1 MTCQHSTR
9 CATHRQMQ
17 AKCNASL
24 TGPPSTFC
32 PSIALQVVLL
42 PVIAGAALN
51 TTFPKQVA
59 ALGPLSALSAVV
71 LIALICGS
79 VMAQNAADVI
89 AAGPKLLACVF
100 ALHAGEWHVGR
111 AALVCAAL
119 LEAFAGGAGGQALT
133 QGKRLRQWQPQRQRQ
148 RGTGRHVYM
157 CIFLTHIPCARPWP
171 LPGWLPPQAASS
183 LAMP

>member
-1 MTCQHSTR
+1 LLLTVL
-9 CATHRQMQ
+9 AV
-17 AKCNASL
+17 ASSGHMPARL
-24 TGPPSTFC
+24 TASAAIC

-51 TTFPKQVA
+51 TAFPKQVT

-100 ALHAGEWHVGR
+100 ALHAGG
-111 AALVCAAL
+111 
-119 LEAFAGGAGGQALT
+119 
-133 QGKRLRQWQPQRQRQ
+133 
-148 RGTGRHVYM
+148 
-157 CIFLTHIPCARPWP
+157 
-171 LPGWLPPQAASS
+171 
-183 LAMP
+183 